1 MQVIHRLQEGEQS
14 RPNTVFRC
22 ERSSTPCSKALGEN
36 IGAITGKLKRD
47 FDAATSQTQ
56 ASLAHA
62 AVTAESGQSIAQAA
76 FQQTVERKKE
86 IEHLHTTMQAAMQE
100 HAVATETS
108 TNQRLNVLAE
118 ELTRRV
124 GAVVEESQTSLLAK
138 QNQEL
143 TALKQEIQSLQQSRD
158 VREGTV
164 LYNELFAL
172 HKKLEKAG
180 LESQ

>member
-1 MQVIHRLQEGEQS
+1 MGHILQ
-14 RPNTVFRC
+14 
-22 ERSSTPCSKALGEN
+22 RSQK
-36 IGAITGKLKRD
+36 KLKRD

-62 AVTAESGQSIAQAA
+62 AITAESGQSIAQAA

-138 QNQEL
+138 QNEEL
-143 TALKQEIQSLQQSRD
+143 AVLKMR
-158 VREGTV
+158 
-164 LYNELFAL
+164 YNPCSNLGMFVKELFCIMNCL
-172 HKKLEKAG
+172 HYMQKWKMLDWSHSKE
-180 LESQ
+180 